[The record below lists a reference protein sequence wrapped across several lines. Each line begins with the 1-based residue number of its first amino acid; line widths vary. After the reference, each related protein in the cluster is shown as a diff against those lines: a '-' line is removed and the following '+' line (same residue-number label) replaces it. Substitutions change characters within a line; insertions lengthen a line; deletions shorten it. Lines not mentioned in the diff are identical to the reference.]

1 MSSKA
6 EAYISEIVI
15 IGEDGDR
22 IAILK
27 HFDGD
32 SFTIDLETTILSA
45 NDAETIAKVLRNIEG
60 NFIDFVTGEKFN

>member
-1 MSSKA
+1 MSKE
-6 EAYISEIVI
+6 EAFITEITI

-32 SFTIDLETTILSA
+32 SFTIELKKTILSA
-45 NDAETIAKVLRNIEG
+45 NDAHTIAKVLRNIEN
-60 NFIDFVTGEKFN
+60 NFINFVTGEKFTS